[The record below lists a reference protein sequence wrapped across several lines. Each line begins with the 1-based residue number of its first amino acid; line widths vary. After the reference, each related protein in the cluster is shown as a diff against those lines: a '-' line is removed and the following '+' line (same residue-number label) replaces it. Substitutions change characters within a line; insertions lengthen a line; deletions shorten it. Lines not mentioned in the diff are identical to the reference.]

1 MKKLFGILLL
11 CASCGGKLTDEQR
24 QRLHEG
30 MATQDIKR
38 VSDADLQ
45 QAAMTYAK
53 SVLTEIEGVDMNL
66 KLSTE
71 TDSLA
76 QLRNVRIYSISP
88 ENTLVPIER
97 KLVEAYASATGIDHA
112 GDNLQKT
119 EGDSLL
125 FTHPVFI
132 EHTGGASTFSH
143 AIAIKMSKKT
153 VVLSMPKP

>member
-53 SVLTEIEGVDMNL
+53 SVLTEIEGVDKNL
-66 KLSTE
+66 KLGAE

-76 QLRNVRIYSISP
+76 HLRNVRIYSISP
-88 ENTLVPIER
+88 EDTLNPIER
-97 KLVEAYASATGIDHA
+97 KLVEAYVSAARPDQA

-125 FTHPVFI
+125 FTRPVFI
-132 EHTGGASTFSH
+132 EHAGGGSQFSH
-143 AIAIKMSKKT
+143 AIGIKMSKKT

>member
-1 MKKLFGILLL
+1 MKKLLGILLL

-38 VSDADLQ
+38 VSEADLQ
-45 QAAMTYAK
+45 QAAMMYAK
-53 SVLTEIEGVDMNL
+53 SVLTEIEGAGKNL
-66 KLSTE
+66 KLDLE

-76 QLRNVRIYSISP
+76 RVRNVRIYSISP
-88 ENTLVPIER
+88 EDTLVPIER
-97 KLVEAYASATGIDHA
+97 KLVEAYASATGPDQA

-119 EGDSLL
+119 AGDSLL

-143 AIAIKMSKKT
+143 AIAIKMPKKA